1 MQTTNRQPMERYA
14 AKTKE
19 NTEELYNPGITVLIG
34 DKGVIAENGYFYKI
48 VALGPANEIIV
59 QGTPSDGWEVK
70 GVATGQSPGED
81 IGIYDTNIRLFQN
94 NELLGRFKKIETKS
108 GTYIVAYAKTG
119 TRVKVL

>member
-34 DKGVIAENGYFYKI
+34 DKGVVAEGGYFYKI
-48 VALGPANEIIV
+48 VGLGPSSEIVV

-70 GVATGQSPGED
+70 GVALGQTSGD
-81 IGIYDTNIRLFQN
+81 NIGIYDGNIRLFQN
-94 NELLGRFKKIETKS
+94 NELLGRFKKIETKTGS
-108 GTYIVAYAKTG
+108 YLVAYAKAG